1 MSDDVMYTAAV
12 QLCRQLGQMDID
24 DLLLLRKRKKT
35 RGVVVL

>member
-1 MSDDVMYTAAV
+1 MSDDVMYTVAV